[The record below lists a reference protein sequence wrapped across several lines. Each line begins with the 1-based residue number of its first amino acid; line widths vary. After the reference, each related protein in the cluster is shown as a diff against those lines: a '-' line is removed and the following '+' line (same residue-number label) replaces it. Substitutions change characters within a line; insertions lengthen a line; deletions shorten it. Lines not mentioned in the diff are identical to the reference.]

1 MSLAQKFLL
10 CGVLC
15 AGLSGCGGKSELGP
29 ATSTPTPDP
38 KKLEEARRQSM
49 EMGKLKN
56 APQATPP
63 APASGK

>member
-1 MSLAQKFLL
+1 MSLAQKILL

-29 ATSTPTPDP
+29 ATSSPTVDP
-38 KKLEEARRQSM
+38 KKLEDARRQSM

-56 APQATPP
+56 APQATAP